1 VASDEQERI
10 MTYRQTTTNAAG
22 LQADPTKPRYLHQF
36 DGQCG
41 ISHQCK
47 AVVVIDP
54 EDREQVQRL
63 YDRLGAGDRGAWWLE
78 DLIGFTAALREFA
91 NPKPPKPDE
100 PLGLG
105 AVVRASWNDHF
116 DLWLRTT
123 GDRPGSDHV
132 WQNQRANNIWRTW
145 DDFPSSVEVL
155 SAGYGAD
162 S

>member
-1 VASDEQERI
+1 

-22 LQADPTKPRYLHQF
+22 LQADPTKPRYLHQL
-36 DGQCG
+36 DGWCG
-41 ISHQCK
+41 ISHHCK

-54 EDREQVQRL
+54 EDREQVERL
-63 YDRLGAGDRGAWWLE
+63 IRLFQVEQFGGQYGSHSLDE
-78 DLIGFTAALREFA
+78 TSISNMQAAIREFA
-91 NPKPPKPDE
+91 NPEPPKPDE

-105 AVVRASWNDHF
+105 AVVRAPWNDHV

-145 DDFPSSVEVL
+145 ADFPSSVEVL
-155 SAGYGAD
+155 SSGYGAD